1 MPADVTLR
9 GLGLEIWHDVSET
22 QDAIRARLGICSTL
36 TSAGFT
42 LGTAGRTA
50 RSAGGPHSLAYASA
64 PLGTLQP
71 MIPRSVFALALHFC
85 LDGKMHV
92 GWSGTL
98 ILEQTPK
105 RGSEGEGA
113 LHLLQGYA
121 HILVQRRPPK
131 ADLVKR

>member
-71 MIPRSVFALALHFC
+71 MTSRSVFALTLHFC
-85 LDGKMHV
+85 LNGKMHV
-92 GWSGTL
+92 G
-98 ILEQTPK
+98 
-105 RGSEGEGA
+105 
-113 LHLLQGYA
+113 
-121 HILVQRRPPK
+121 
-131 ADLVKR
+131 